1 MIRRILSFLL
11 CIGLSMVCLSGCFL
25 PNEGSESAEGKLRI
39 VATLFPQYDFAK
51 AIAGDKAD
59 VSLLLPPGAESHNY
73 EPTPQDIL
81 SIHNA
86 DLFLYTG
93 AEMEPWA
100 ESLVESLPTRDSVV
114 DVSAG
119 ISLIPMEEEAGHAHH
134 EEEHTHH
141 HHTYDP
147 HIWTSPVYA
156 KQIVQTICRAL
167 CAHDP
172 QNAAYYR
179 ANTQR
184 YLAELET
191 LNQAFLSVTA
201 QAKRKELIF
210 GSPFSLYYFT
220 SQYGL
225 SYQAAFDSCSGESEP
240 SVRTLVSLIE
250 HIKKEKIPVVYTT
263 ELSDTRIAQTIC
275 EETGA
280 KLLLFHSCHN
290 ISREEFQQG
299 ATYLSLM
306 YQNVENLKEG
316 LE

>member
-1 MIRRILSFLL
+1 M
-11 CIGLSMVCLSGCFL
+11 
-25 PNEGSESAEGKLRI
+25 
-39 VATLFPQYDFAK
+39 T
-51 AIAGDKAD
+51 
-59 VSLLLPPGAESHNY
+59 
-73 EPTPQDIL
+73 
-81 SIHNA
+81 
-86 DLFLYTG
+86 
-93 AEMEPWA
+93 
-100 ESLVESLPTRDSVV
+100 
-114 DVSAG
+114 
-119 ISLIPMEEEAGHAHH
+119 
-134 EEEHTHH
+134 
-141 HHTYDP
+141 
-147 HIWTSPVYA
+147 
-156 KQIVQTICRAL
+156 
-167 CAHDP
+167 
-172 QNAAYYR
+172 
-179 ANTQR
+179 
-184 YLAELET
+184 ELET

-201 QAKRKELIF
+201 QAKRTELVF

-263 ELSDTRIAQTIC
+263 ELTDTRIAQTIC

-299 ATYLSLM
+299 VTYLSLM